1 MKQCFI
7 IAGAN
12 GEIGRGFVE
21 KILPK
26 HTVIAISK
34 QHASQIRH
42 PNLVAIVVDLTKPEE
57 VEKAFSGFDPTQ
69 YDQITFIHSIG
80 IDKFE
85 NKQFPKIEP
94 LETID
99 PVVYASNVNTYKYL
113 ARFLIKK
120 IEAARK
126 IKLVTLKFV
135 MIGSIADK
143 YGLLVMTSFTES
155 KNIIRS
161 SIRDAIATRS
171 WISGLIINISST
183 ITTSAMKVR
192 PYADTTYW
200 LTPKDIVD
208 GSLLRVLSN
217 EVGYQEI
224 DLFKHDPMFHET
236 FYTDDQIVFDRWKK
250 YVHGAR

>member
-34 QHASQIRH
+34 QHASQIHH
-42 PNLVAIVVDLTKPEE
+42 PNLISVVVDLTKPEE

-143 YGLLVMTSFTES
+143 YGLNRNELYAFMSRHKLNKNYEDEES
-155 KNIIRS
+155 KIKIM
-161 SIRDAIATRS
+161 ALA
-171 WISGLIINISST
+171 
-183 ITTSAMKVR
+183 
-192 PYADTTYW
+192 
-200 LTPKDIVD
+200 
-208 GSLLRVLSN
+208 
-217 EVGYQEI
+217 
-224 DLFKHDPMFHET
+224 ET
-236 FYTDDQIVFDRWKK
+236 QNLPL
-250 YVHGAR
+250 